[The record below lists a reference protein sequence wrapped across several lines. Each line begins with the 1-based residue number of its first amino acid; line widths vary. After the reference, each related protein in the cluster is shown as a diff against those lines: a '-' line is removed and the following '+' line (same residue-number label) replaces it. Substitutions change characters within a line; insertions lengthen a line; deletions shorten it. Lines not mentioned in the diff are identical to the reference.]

1 MPKRNFISGFR
12 LNGFCPKKVSFRPWA
27 CQRAGVQ
34 GLWFRDSRHEAS
46 TQLAKVLENP
56 MDLAKVTGHKDL
68 KTLLNVYYNPTGDEL
83 AEKLRAKK

>member
-1 MPKRNFISGFR
+1 MKIPTPRRRGDGWRIEVCVKGT
-12 LNGFCPKKVSFRPWA
+12 
-27 CQRAGVQ
+27 
-34 GLWFRDSRHEAS
+34 RDSRHEAS
-46 TQLAKVLENP
+46 TQLAKALENP